1 MEVLSPN
8 SAILERTR
16 ELCSLILQSDEYQEN
31 AAKVE
36 TFFKDDEA
44 QTAYRDFG
52 QLGEA
57 LQQKQ
62 QSGDLGQPDID
73 LYESQLEDLKKNPVV
88 ADFME
93 AEATLN
99 GIVQQIARQ
108 VGKTLELGRLPTP
121 EDLEE
126 GGCCSS
132 GGCGC
137 D

>member
-44 QTAYRDFG
+44 QTAYREFG
-52 QLGEA
+52 QLGEE

-62 QSGDLGQPDID
+62 QSGGLGQPDID